1 MNKPFDARQK
11 PGPPNPPG
19 NDLQMS
25 NSMQR
30 VAFSYPPQQD
40 LNYGFMPP
48 GPQQQDHISGNSQA
62 MALGGY
68 NIDPSNQRGSVPGAL
83 SPP

>member
-1 MNKPFDARQK
+1 MNKPFDTRQK
-11 PGPPNPPG
+11 APLTNPPG

-30 VAFSYPPQQD
+30 VAFRYPPQQD
-40 LNYGFMPP
+40 INYGFMPP
-48 GPQQQDHISGNSQA
+48 GPQHQDHIAGNSQA
-62 MALGGY
+62 MVVTGY
-68 NIDPSNQRGSVPGAL
+68 NMDPSHQRGSVPGAL